1 MAGCTLRRLTSPQRR
16 GLTFC
21 RSGELARA
29 FVVGDCFKGAARVV
43 SGLAALALSV
53 SLLLPGWAAASPKAV
68 SAKPV
73 SKVTAIRFW
82 SLGEVTRV
90 SIEVSSDFKFYA
102 ERVPKPDRLFFDIK
116 GARPAM
122 AEKQMHVIPV
132 GDSLVRQI
140 RVAETQP
147 GVTRVVLDLEDHTP
161 LAEYSTSQLAN
172 PNRLVVEVRL
182 KDAPAPPLST
192 SVTGARTV
200 KSTPAAPVEPD
211 LLARANPPAL
221 STLPPQEVKVKK
233 QARLFVPPPEHE
245 SAFVPARPEFISL
258 ASMPTTIGPTPKPHL
273 LPTPKVPN
281 QHVEAFPEPVAP
293 KAAVLA
299 KATPILPPASPFAT
313 TEPTPAKRNASGER
327 SLTRALG
334 LKLGTIVLDPG
345 HGGQDVGTRGPSG
358 YFEKD
363 LVLDVS
369 LRLGALITQRL
380 GSEVVYT
387 RDDDT
392 FIPLE
397 QRTRIANEHKADLFL
412 SVHANSSNVRSV
424 SGVESYYL
432 NFSTSRTAMDL
443 ASRENAGSGHTI
455 FDLKELIQKIALK
468 DKIEESREF
477 ANDIQNSLYSIS
489 AKSNAAAQNRGLK
502 RAPFVVLIGASM
514 PSVLAEIGFLTNPA
528 DETMLRTEQHRE
540 KIAEALYKGIA
551 SYVETLSHFQ
561 VAQSR

>member
-1 MAGCTLRRLTSPQRR
+1 MADCTLRRLTK
-16 GLTFC
+16 
-21 RSGELARA
+21 RA
-29 FVVGDCFKGAARVV
+29 GVLPP
-43 SGLAALALSV
+43 LAALALGV
-53 SLLLPGWAAASPKAV
+53 SFLLPCAAAPKAV
-68 SAKPV
+68 SSRSV
-73 SKVTAIRFW
+73 SKVTAVRFW

-132 GDSLVRQI
+132 GDSLVHQI

-147 GVTRVVLDLEDHTP
+147 GVTRVVLDLEEHTP
-161 LAEYSTSQLAN
+161 VAEYSTSQLAN
-172 PNRLVVEVRL
+172 PNRLVIEVRL
-182 KDAPAPPLST
+182 KDSPAPPLTT
-192 SVTGARTV
+192 SVTGAKTV
-200 KSTPAAPVEPD
+200 KSTPATPVEPD

-221 STLPPQEVKVKK
+221 STLPSPTPQENPAPKEIKVKK
-233 QARLFVPPPEHE
+233 QARPFVPPPEHATPFTA
-245 SAFVPARPEFISL
+245 SKPEFISS
-258 ASMPTTIGPTPKPHL
+258 ASMPTTMGSVKPHL
-273 LPTPKVPN
+273 LPAPKVPT
-281 QHVEAFPEPVAP
+281 QRVEAFPEPVAGP
-293 KAAVLA
+293 KTAVLA
-299 KATPILPPASPFAT
+299 KAAPILPSAPIST
-313 TEPTPAKRNASGER
+313 NEPTPAKRNASGER

-363 LVLDVS
+363 LVLDVA
-369 LRLGALITQRL
+369 LRLGALLTQRL

-397 QRTRIANEHKADLFL
+397 QRTHIANEHKADLFL
-412 SVHANSSNVRSV
+412 SLHANSSPVRSV

-477 ANDIQNSLYSIS
+477 ANDIQNSLFSIS
-489 AKSNAAAQNRGLK
+489 AKSNAATQNRGLK

-528 DETMLRTEQHRE
+528 DEAMLRTEQHRQ
-540 KIAEALYKGIA
+540 KIAEALYKGVA

>member
-1 MAGCTLRRLTSPQRR
+1 LFQSRT
-16 GLTFC
+16 
-21 RSGELARA
+21 RA
-29 FVVGDCFKGAARVV
+29 IPA
-43 SGLAALALSV
+43 LAALALSV
-53 SLLLPGWAAASPKAV
+53 SFTASAQP
-68 SAKPV
+68 KPV

-82 SLGEVTRV
+82 SLGELTRV

-122 AEKQMHVIPV
+122 AEKTMHVLPV

-147 GVTRVVLDLEDHTP
+147 GITRVVLDLEDHTP
-161 LAEYSTSQLAN
+161 LAEFSTSQLAN
-172 PNRLVVEVRL
+172 PNRLVIEVRL
-182 KDAPAPPLST
+182 KDTPAPPETT
-192 SVTGARTV
+192 SVTGAKSV
-200 KSTPAAPVEPD
+200 KSTPAAPVEAD
-211 LLARANPPAL
+211 ILARAVPVPASSL
-221 STLPPQEVKVKK
+221 RTTPSPTK
-233 QARLFVPPPEHE
+233 QARPFVPPPAQKTERV
-245 SAFVPARPEFISL
+245 APLRPEFISSSSL
-258 ASMPTTIGPTPKPHL
+258 PVTMGQPRPYL
-273 LPTPKVPN
+273 LPAPKRPSEQFDAARMQPPPKFV
-281 QHVEAFPEPVAP
+281 AEPVVEPAEPMLVP
-293 KAAVLA
+293 KSAVLA
-299 KATPILPPASPFAT
+299 KATPIVSSPSSSASPVTALPLPAT
-313 TEPTPAKRNASGER
+313 PTPAKRNSSGER
-327 SLTRALG
+327 SLTRTLG

-345 HGGQDVGTRGPSG
+345 HGGQDVGTVGPTG
-358 YFEKD
+358 YYEKN
-363 LVLDVS
+363 LVLDVT
-369 LRLGALITQRL
+369 LRLGALLTQRL

-412 SVHANSSNVRSV
+412 SIHANSSPVRSV

-443 ASRENAGSGHTI
+443 AARENAGSGHTI

-477 ANDIQNSLYSIS
+477 ANQIQNSLYSIS

-528 DETMLRTEQHRE
+528 DEAQLRTEAQRQ
-540 KIAEALYKGIA
+540 KIAEALYKGVANYIE
-551 SYVETLSHFQ
+551 SLSHFQ

>member
-1 MAGCTLRRLTSPQRR
+1 
-16 GLTFC
+16 
-21 RSGELARA
+21 
-29 FVVGDCFKGAARVV
+29 
-43 SGLAALALSV
+43 
-53 SLLLPGWAAASPKAV
+53 
-68 SAKPV
+68 V

-82 SLGEVTRV
+82 SLGEMTRV
-90 SIEVSSDFKFYA
+90 SIEVSSDFKYYA

-116 GARPAM
+116 GAKPAM

-132 GDSLVRQI
+132 DDSLVHQI

-147 GVTRVVLDLEDHTP
+147 GVTRVVLDLEEHMP
-161 LAEYSTSQLAN
+161 LAEFSTSQLAN
-172 PNRLVVEVRL
+172 PNRLVIEVRL
-182 KDAPAPPLST
+182 KDAPAPPLTT
-192 SVTGARTV
+192 SVTGSKTV
-200 KSTPAAPVEPD
+200 KSAPAAPVEPD
-211 LLARANPPAL
+211 LLARVAPAALPIMPPHRVR
-221 STLPPQEVKVKK
+221 E
-233 QARLFVPPPEHE
+233 QARPFVPPPVHE
-245 SAFVPARPEFISL
+245 TVVEPAHTEFISL
-258 ASMPTTIGPTPKPHL
+258 ASMPTTMGPAPKPHL
-273 LPTPKVPN
+273 LPTPKVPMER
-281 QHVEAFPEPVAP
+281 VEAFRETGPIQKAP
-293 KAAVLA
+293 VLA
-299 KATPILPPASPFAT
+299 KATSVITVNPAVPSY
-313 TEPTPAKRNASGER
+313 EPTPAKRNATGDR

-363 LVLDVS
+363 LVLDVC
-369 LRLGALITQRL
+369 LRLGALLTQRL

-412 SVHANSSNVRSV
+412 SIHANSSNVKSV

-432 NFSTSRTAMDL
+432 NFATSRTAMDL

-489 AKSNAAAQNRGLK
+489 AKSNAATQNRGLK

-528 DETMLRTEQHRE
+528 DESMLRTEQHRQ
-540 KIAEALYKGIA
+540 KIAEALYKGIS

>member
-1 MAGCTLRRLTSPQRR
+1 VVPPLT
-16 GLTFC
+16 
-21 RSGELARA
+21 
-29 FVVGDCFKGAARVV
+29 
-43 SGLAALALSV
+43 ALAIGV
-53 SLLLPGWAAASPKAV
+53 SLLIPCAASPKAV
-68 SAKPV
+68 SSKPV
-73 SKVTAIRFW
+73 SKVTAVRFW

-132 GDSLVRQI
+132 GDSLVHQI

-147 GVTRVVLDLEDHTP
+147 GITRVVLDLEEHTP
-161 LAEYSTSQLAN
+161 SAEYSTSQLAN
-172 PNRLVVEVRL
+172 PNRLVIEVRL
-182 KDAPAPPLST
+182 KDSPAPPLTT
-192 SVTGARTV
+192 SVTGAKTV
-200 KSTPAAPVEPD
+200 KSTPATPVEPD

-221 STLPPQEVKVKK
+221 SILPSPAPKEIAPPKEIRVKK
-233 QARLFVPPPEHE
+233 QAREFVPPPEHATPFTA
-245 SAFVPARPEFISL
+245 SKPEFISFS
-258 ASMPTTIGPTPKPHL
+258 SMPTTMGSVKPHL
-273 LPTPKVPN
+273 LPAPKLPI
-281 QHVEAFPEPVAP
+281 QRVEAFPEPVASP
-293 KAAVLA
+293 KTAVLS
-299 KATPILPPASPFAT
+299 KATPILPPSPLSTA
-313 TEPTPAKRNASGER
+313 EPTPAKRNASGER

-345 HGGQDVGTRGPSG
+345 HGGQDGGTRGPSG

-363 LVLDVS
+363 LVLDVT
-369 LRLGALITQRL
+369 LRLGALLTQRL

-397 QRTRIANEHKADLFL
+397 QRTHIANDHKADLFL
-412 SVHANSSNVRSV
+412 SIHANSSPVRSV

-455 FDLKELIQKIALK
+455 FDLRELIQKIALK

-528 DETMLRTEQHRE
+528 DEAMLRTEQHRQ
-540 KIAEALYKGIA
+540 KIAEALYKGVA